1 MFLWEGLADMPKDF
15 QAPGDFFPTESSVL
29 KFLWEKLA
37 AIESSSQIPGRVF
50 SIES

>member
-29 KFLWEKLA
+29 KFLWEILA
-37 AIESSSQIPGRVF
+37 DMPKNFQAPGRIF
-50 SIES
+50 PTET